1 MKAYVFDI
9 DGTLSDLTHRLH
21 FIQCDPPNWDAFFG
35 AVAGDLVH
43 EHIAVLVRTLEVFHH
58 IVLVS
63 GRSDQCRTGTEYW
76 LRRHGIPFNRLYMR
90 KQGDR
95 REDDLVKKE
104 LLDAL
109 RADGYEPVMAFDDRD
124 RVVKMW
130 RENGIPCAQVADGN
144 F

>member
-21 FIQCDPPNWDAFFG
+21 FIQCDEPDWNGFFG

-43 EHIAVLVRTLEVFHH
+43 EHIADLVRKLEVFHPV
-58 IVLVS
+58 VLVS
-63 GRSDQCRTGTEYW
+63 GRSDQCRAATEDW
-76 LRRHGIPFNRLYMR
+76 LRRHNIPFNRLYMR
-90 KQGDR
+90 KQGCHR
-95 REDDLVKKE
+95 PDDMVKKA
-104 LLDAL
+104 LLDVL
-109 RADGYEPVMAFDDRD
+109 LADGYEPVMAFDDRD